1 MDADAS
7 NNAAIE
13 GTGVPDISFNALSG
27 EYSPRTLRLKGTYQ
41 GHTFN
46 ILVDNGSS
54 FNFIKPAVA
63 RRLRVHVTNIEP
75 FKVFV
80 GSDDFIWCNTCSY
93 DVPILV
99 QGISFPV
106 DLHHLEISGADM
118 VFSLSWL
125 QSLGQVLTD
134 YNRLTMEFDY
144 HGTPIILHVE
154 HLLSPNPIKNCRIN
168 HMLLHDD
175 ISSLCTMQVCQP
187 DKPTANFPLVVQ
199 ELLKK
204 YVAVFQ
210 EPKGLPP
217 TRDISHRIPLY
228 SNSKSI

>member
-80 GSDDFIWCNTCSY
+80 GSDDFIWCNTGIY
-93 DVPILV
+93 DVPILE
-99 QGISFPV
+99 QGIYFPV
-106 DLHHLEISGADM
+106 DLHH
-118 VFSLSWL
+118 
-125 QSLGQVLTD
+125 
-134 YNRLTMEFDY
+134 
-144 HGTPIILHVE
+144 
-154 HLLSPNPIKNCRIN
+154 
-168 HMLLHDD
+168 
-175 ISSLCTMQVCQP
+175 
-187 DKPTANFPLVVQ
+187 
-199 ELLKK
+199 
-204 YVAVFQ
+204 
-210 EPKGLPP
+210 
-217 TRDISHRIPLY
+217 
-228 SNSKSI
+228 